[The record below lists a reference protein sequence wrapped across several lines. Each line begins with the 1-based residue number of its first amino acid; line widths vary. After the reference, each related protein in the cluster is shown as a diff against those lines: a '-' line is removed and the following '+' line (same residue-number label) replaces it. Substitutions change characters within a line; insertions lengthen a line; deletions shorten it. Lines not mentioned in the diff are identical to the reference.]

1 MKKKRNK
8 LSPSSASS
16 RTGLRGAVATKQSGE
31 IKMNIPLLALGF
43 LLMLT
48 TVSCNKWLDVR
59 PSNQFDKEE
68 QFQTTQGYI
77 DVLVGAYQS
86 MNEEATY
93 GAELSFRFIDVLAQL
108 YGNKS
113 NTATDYY
120 GLSARY
126 AYTEVNDTQHS
137 PKTVI
142 ENLWTKQYNSIAQ
155 LNYLLKHLDTRPAEL
170 SEGDYRLI
178 KGEALALRGFL
189 HFDLLRLFAPAYSE
203 ATANENAIPYVTEFT
218 VSPSDVLTIAEIVER
233 IETDMLAGIALQ
245 EDTQDI
251 DQIASNQGTTAL
263 GAELFYMFRQNRM
276 NYWAAKA
283 LLARMYLYAG
293 DKGNAKKYA
302 DEVIDSGWF
311 HFSLI
316 SGRNYDERDV
326 RSNIIFTS
334 EHVFS
339 LHHSRLKNVA
349 DDFFKTN
356 ALDPEEVDL
365 FNTQSVLDGIYEST
379 VEGLESDI
387 RSSAASPSRWSPHSN
402 SVVYSKKY
410 YADHSTN
417 VTQRLIP
424 LIRLP
429 EMYYIAAE
437 SAETVEEARE
447 YLNAV
452 RTARNIVTLFT
463 AENLPDQATLQEKLF
478 KEYRKEYYAEGQLWY
493 FYKRFGYTSLQNTVY
508 YGNMNAAYTLPI
520 PDAELEFNPDYQ

>member
-1 MKKKRNK
+1 MKKNIKRNIQI
-8 LSPSSASS
+8 LCFV
-16 RTGLRGAVATKQSGE
+16 LV
-31 IKMNIPLLALGF
+31 
-43 LLMLT
+43 LMCM

-59 PSNQFDKEE
+59 PSNQFDEEE
-68 QFQTTQGYI
+68 QFQTAQGYM
-77 DVLVGAYQS
+77 DVLIGAYQS

-93 GAELSFRFIDVLAQL
+93 GAELSFRFVDVLAQL

-113 NTATDYY
+113 NSATDYY

-126 AYTEVNDTQHS
+126 SYTEANDTQHS
-137 PKTVI
+137 PKAVI
-142 ENLWTKQYNSIAQ
+142 ENIWAKQYNSIAQ
-155 LNYLLKHLDTRPAEL
+155 LNYLLKHLETQPAEL
-170 SEGDYRLI
+170 SESDYRLI

-203 ATANENAIPYVTEFT
+203 ATANEPAIPFVTGFT
-218 VSPSDVLTIAEIVER
+218 VSPSHVLTAAEIVDR

-245 EDTQDI
+245 EDMQGI
-251 DQIASNQGTTAL
+251 DQIATNQGTTAL
-263 GAELFYMFRQNRM
+263 GTELFYMFRQNRM

-293 DKGNAKKYA
+293 DKMNAKKYA
-302 DEVIDSGWF
+302 DEVMDSQRFG
-311 HFSLI
+311 FSQI

-326 RSNIIFTS
+326 RSNIIYTS
-334 EHVFS
+334 EHIFS

-365 FNTQSVLDGIYEST
+365 FNTQSVLDGIYESN

-387 RSSAASPSRWSPHSN
+387 RSSVASPSRWSPHSN

-417 VTQRLIP
+417 VNQRLIP

-437 SAETVEEARE
+437 SAETMEEARE

-452 RTARNIVTLFT
+452 REARNIVLPFT
-463 AENLPDQATLQEKLF
+463 SENLPDAAALQEELF
-478 KEYRKEYYAEGQLWY
+478 KEYRKEFYAEGQLWY

-508 YGNMNAAYTLPI
+508 YGDMNAAYTLPI
-520 PDAELEFNPDYQ
+520 SDAELEFNPDYQ